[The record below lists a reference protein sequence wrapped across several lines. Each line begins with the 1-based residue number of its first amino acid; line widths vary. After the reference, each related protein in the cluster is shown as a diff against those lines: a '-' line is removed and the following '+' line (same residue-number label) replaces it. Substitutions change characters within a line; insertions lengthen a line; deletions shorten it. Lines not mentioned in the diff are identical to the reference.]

1 MQGFKKL
8 SVDDI
13 FPIFMGSCGHLSI
26 TPAPNQTYLHFSDTN
41 KQKKKKS
48 NIPKNFEKLY
58 PFSCDKKILYHNR
71 ATQKL
76 LKNTLRKS

>member
-1 MQGFKKL
+1 MTDSQVRKKIWGRLGVECMQGFKKL

-41 KQKKKKS
+41 KQKKIVKYS
-48 NIPKNFEKLY
+48 QEL
-58 PFSCDKKILYHNR
+58 
-71 ATQKL
+71 
-76 LKNTLRKS
+76 

>member
-41 KQKKKKS
+41 KQKK
-48 NIPKNFEKLY
+48 NRQIFPRTLKNY
-58 PFSCDKKILYHNR
+58 PFSYDKKILYHNR